1 MNRTVVRWLALPLAL
16 GLAAIV
22 WKFASPWSEREA
34 AGLKGQFRLHFIT
47 STVESCRRQ
56 PAALPKNVGRTDAA
70 VEQFCTC
77 YANGFADRLRTDDVV
92 SAARA
97 ISEKRIA
104 QADVSK
110 MWEDVAESVIAF
122 CGGP

>member
-1 MNRTVVRWLALPLAL
+1 M
-16 GLAAIV
+16 
-22 WKFASPWSEREA
+22 
-34 AGLKGQFRLHFIT
+34 KGQFRQHFIT
-47 STVESCRRQ
+47 STVESCRRN
-56 PAALPKNVGRTDAA
+56 PAAVPKNVGGTDAA

-77 YANGFADRLRTDDVV
+77 YANGFADRLRADDVISV
-92 SAARA
+92 AKQ

-110 MWEDVAESVIAF
+110 MWEAVAESVIAS